1 MKNKKKTFA
10 VMLNGK
16 FVMNSTAVSA
26 DKAINNVRYRMYQ
39 KEGAWYNVPDFS
51 KFDAVEI

>member
-39 KEGAWYNVPDFS
+39 KEGAWYNVPDFIE
-51 KFDAVEI
+51 FDAVEV